1 MNEIIRITQL
11 PVIEEQLRSMQE
23 QVEKRTSEAMSL
35 VCTEETVQAVK
46 QVRAELSSEFWELE
60 AQRKAVKKAILEPY
74 ERFEA
79 LYSKCISSP
88 YKKADADLKEK
99 IDAVRGEIRTRKE
112 VDLAEFYNEYA
123 AAHGVDWLHF
133 CDAGIKVLLSSSMKK
148 LKDEARAIIDQIE
161 ADTAAIDGMENAE
174 EVMAEY
180 KACRSLADAVTI
192 VKQRHERIE
201 AEKRAAEER
210 EAARIAQREVVRRVE
225 SAAPVVMAPPVKAA
239 QNGSNEPLQE
249 EAEKEYS
256 CVFTVKATITK
267 LKALK
272 AYMNKE
278 GIKYE

>member
-46 QVRAELSSEFWELE
+46 KIRAELSSELWALE

-74 ERFEA
+74 EKFES
-79 LYSKCISSP
+79 LYYRCISGP
-88 YKKADADLKEK
+88 YKQADADLKEK
-99 IDAVRGEIRTRKE
+99 IDSVQGEIRARKE
-112 VDLAEFYNEYA
+112 MELAEFYNEYA

-148 LKDEARAIIDQIE
+148 LKDEARSIIDQIK

-192 VKQRHERIE
+192 VKQRRERIE

-210 EAARIAQREVVRRVE
+210 EAARIAQRDVVRRVE
-225 SAAPVVMAPPVKAA
+225 AAAPEIIPPPVQA
-239 QNGSNEPLQE
+239 PQE
-249 EAEKEYS
+249 APQEQEKEYS
-256 CVFTVKATITK
+256 CVFTVKTTIAK

-272 AYMNKE
+272 AYMDKE
-278 GIKYE
+278 GIQYE